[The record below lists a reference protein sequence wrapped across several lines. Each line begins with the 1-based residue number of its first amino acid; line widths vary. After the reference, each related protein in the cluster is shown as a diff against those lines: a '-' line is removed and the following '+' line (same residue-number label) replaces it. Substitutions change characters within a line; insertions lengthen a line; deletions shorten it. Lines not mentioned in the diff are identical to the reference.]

1 MAVATWA
8 ASTAFSVGDVR
19 RPTVS
24 YGTGLWFRCTTA
36 GTSASSEPTWPT
48 DIASTVTDGT
58 CVWTAISSV
67 YDELLK
73 LAPSA
78 VIELFELRLDSTLHG
93 SSDVYR
99 WHAGMSRNDRNQ
111 DVNVVFD
118 GNEYTRLPVKAEGF
132 EYKGTGT
139 LPRPTL
145 TVSNLDSTMTVLLA
159 LVNATTAGND
169 LGGAEVRRIRTLK
182 KYLDGINFRT
192 ETVAIAQGG
201 DTLTTQGGDTL
212 NLETVR
218 NPSGVP
224 DPNAQFPQERWFID
238 RKASETR
245 DTVTFELA
253 SKFDLAGQKL
263 PRRQVI
269 ANVCQWVYKS
279 SECGYNPSVGPGKTI
294 DGTNFRRFDVNNEGV
309 TTDADDVC
317 GKRIAS
323 CKCRFGDNAQL
334 PFGSFPGAGL
344 TK

>member
-1 MAVATWA
+1 MAVAAWS

-19 RPTVS
+19 RASVS

-36 GTSASSEPTWPT
+36 GTSGSSEPTWPT

-78 VIELFELRLDSTLHG
+78 VIELFELRLDSSLHG
-93 SSDVYR
+93 SSEVYR

-111 DVNVVFD
+111 DVNVVFN
-118 GNEYTRLPVKAEGF
+118 GNAYTRLPVKAEGF
-132 EYKGTGT
+132 EYTSTGT

-182 KYLDGINFRT
+182 KYLDDINFRF
-192 ETVAIAQGG
+192 ENVAIAQNG
-201 DTLTTQGGDTL
+201 DTLTTQDGDSF
-212 NLETVR
+212 NAETTG

-238 RKASETR
+238 RKASESR

-263 PRRQVI
+263 PKRQVI
-269 ANVCQWVYKS
+269 ANVCQWIYKS
-279 SECGYNPSVGPGKTI
+279 TECGYNPSTGPGKEI
-294 DGTNFRRFDVNNEGV
+294 DGVTYTRFDINNEGV
-309 TTDADDVC
+309 TTDAEDVC
-317 GKRIAS
+317 SKRIAS
-323 CKCRFGDNAQL
+323 CKCRFGDNNEL